1 MASTSHAEA
10 LRQMSE
16 TLVQLAKAKQT
27 ADELAGA
34 QGYGEVVITQV
45 NVARATINDAFDST
59 ELAIKRLREHEQQ
72 LLTAAARQG
81 VLFTQGAEAGEP
93 AGEGDGGST
102 ADNLEPGRIPPPD
115 DSELGGAA
123 GDGGNVTP
131 IGGRGKRKKK
141 S

>member
-81 VLFTQGAEAGEP
+81 VLFAEGAERGEAGDP
-93 AGEGDGGST
+93 AGDGGST

-115 DSELGGAA
+115 DSELGG
-123 GDGGNVTP
+123 GDAGNVTP